1 MKPVTLLLGLLPVF
15 FSATAVAQQQPGFY
29 HGPGM
34 MWNGGWFG
42 MIMGLLM
49 MIFFVAAVVVL
60 IVAAM
65 RWLQSSSSQQRSHP
79 SAGPGANTALDIL
92 KERFARGEIDKAEFE
107 ERRRILK
114 DE

>member
-1 MKPVTLLLGLLPVF
+1 MKPITPILSLLSIL
-15 FSATAVAQQQPGFY
+15 FSATTVAQQQPGFY

-49 MIFFVAAVVVL
+49 MVFFVAAVVALV
-60 IVAAM
+60 VAAM
-65 RWLQSSSSQQRSHP
+65 RWLQNRGSQQRSHP
-79 SAGPGANTALDIL
+79 SAEPGTKTALDIL

-107 ERRRILK
+107 ERRRVLK

>member
-1 MKPVTLLLGLLPVF
+1 MKPIALILSSLPIF
-15 FSATAVAQQQPGFY
+15 FLENAVAQQQPGFY

-49 MIFFVAAVVVL
+49 MIFFVAAVVALV
-60 IVAAM
+60 VAAM
-65 RWLQSSSSQQRSHP
+65 RWLQSSDSQRSQT
-79 SAGPGANTALDIL
+79 AAEPGIKTPLDIL